1 MKENEPNTDNVVFID
16 EYPHLMRR
24 REVKQALG
32 QLTLAVN
39 TNPNQLLL
47 FPVQE
52 GMDLPDEPA

>member
-1 MKENEPNTDNVVFID
+1 MTEQEPNTDNVVFID

-39 TNPNQLLL
+39 TDPNQLLL
-47 FPVQE
+47 FPTPDE
-52 GMDLPDEPA
+52 GDEPA